1 VHGFAGQC
9 DSTLFNGFAANQR
22 EMATPQINDLA
33 APCKLEL
40 RPQVQALAGLM
51 LRTIRNDEGHF
62 QGLELTPIRGA
73 AR

>member
-1 VHGFAGQC
+1 
-9 DSTLFNGFAANQR
+9 
-22 EMATPQINDLA
+22 MATPQINDLA